1 MRRLGTQA
9 RGIRTPIIQEGDNL
23 EEIVVSSLLD
33 SARQEGFS
41 FQDKDVVGIT
51 ESVVARAQGNY
62 ITIDDIA
69 AEINDNYQKEI
80 GVVFPILSRNRF
92 AMILQGIARSGCKIY
107 LQLSYP
113 RDEVGN
119 PVLDPEKMREAGI
132 KPYEDKI
139 TREKYK
145 KIFPDFKHPYTGINY
160 LDLYQ
165 EVGGE
170 NLEVFLAN
178 NPEKILDY
186 TGDVL
191 VADIHSRHT
200 TRSILQQ
207 AGARKLL
214 ALDELCTR
222 DKGEGYNP
230 EYGLLGSNKATEEKL
245 KLFPRQGQELVERI
259 QARLKEETGSSIE
272 VLIYGDGAYKDPTA
286 QIWEL
291 ADPVVSP
298 AFTSGLAG
306 TPNEIKLK
314 YLADNKLKGLEG
326 DELLEAA
333 REEIAGK
340 DADLVGKMEAQG
352 TTPRQL
358 TDLLGSLCDLVSGS
372 GDKGTPVILIQGYF
386 DSLADD

>member
-1 MRRLGTQA
+1 MRKLGTQA

-23 EEIVVSSLLD
+23 EKIAVSSLLE
-33 SARQEGFS
+33 SAEREGFS
-41 FQDKDVVGIT
+41 FNDKDVVGIT

-69 AEINDNYQKEI
+69 AEIKENFQDEI

-92 AMILQGIARSGCKIY
+92 AMILQGIARSSCKIY

-132 KPYEDKI
+132 KPYQDTITLDKY
-139 TREKYK
+139 RE
-145 KIFPDFKHPYTGINY
+145 IFPDFKHPYTGINY

-165 EVGGE
+165 EIGGE

-186 TGDVL
+186 TGDIL

-207 AGARKLL
+207 AGARKIL
-214 ALDELCTR
+214 ALDDLCTR
-222 DKGEGYNP
+222 DRGRGYNP
-230 EYGLLGSNKATEEKL
+230 EYGLLGSNKASEEKL
-245 KLFPRQGQELVERI
+245 KLFPREGQALVESI
-259 QARLKEETGSSIE
+259 QARLKEETGRSIE
-272 VLIYGDGAYKDPTA
+272 VMIYGDGAYKDPTA

-298 AFTSGLAG
+298 AYTSGLDG

-314 YLADNKLKGLEG
+314 YLADNKLKDLRGK
-326 DELLEAA
+326 ELLEAA

-340 DADLVGKMEAQG
+340 DADLIGKWR
-352 TTPRQL
+352 PRGQPP
-358 TDLLGSLCDLVSGS
+358 GS
-372 GDKGTPVILIQGYF
+372 
-386 DSLADD
+386 